1 MKRDVKNV
9 LGTGVILFLVLFIF
23 GNHCPIE
30 NIVGIPCPGCNMFS
44 AIYWLLQKDFTAAWF
59 FHPVVFLL
67 VPYLVAIGLLF
78 VRKREQLT
86 KDIAFRILTGIL
98 LCALIGVYVWRM
110 LYVFPQYPMQ
120 LNEHAPVI
128 RLLNAIF

>member
-67 VPYLVAIGLLF
+67 VPYLAVLDLLF

-86 KDIAFRILTGIL
+86 KGIAFLRPDRHIAVCIDWRI
-98 LCALIGVYVWRM
+98 CMAYALYISTVS
-110 LYVFPQYPMQ
+110 
-120 LNEHAPVI
+120 HAVE
-128 RLLNAIF
+128 

>member
-1 MKRDVKNV
+1 
-9 LGTGVILFLVLFIF
+9 
-23 GNHCPIE
+23 
-30 NIVGIPCPGCNMFS
+30 MFS

-59 FHPVVFLL
+59 FHPMVFLL
-67 VPYLVAIGLLF
+67 VPYLAVIGLLF

-110 LYVFPQYPMQ
+110 LYVFPRYPMQ
-120 LNEHAPVI
+120 LNEYAPVV
-128 RLLNAIF
+128 RLLNTIF